1 VNTKALLLTLSLA
14 LGASSVIAPSTA
26 SAKGHASQEVFPM
39 KAPDFKKKIEA
50 RIDRVRAVIDK
61 KLDGHAVS
69 AERKAAIHKL
79 IEEAAKDVREA
90 VTQVTAD
97 GSVTEAEA
105 NQVKKLTVELRSKVR
120 ERMRAEKSGKG
131 SKSADKSK
139 ADKGKADKGK
149 ADKGKADKG
158 SKGGSAAGQGDLDN

>member
-1 VNTKALLLTLSLA
+1 MKSKALLLSLSLA
-14 LGASSVIAPSTA
+14 LGASALLAPSTA
-26 SAKGHASQEVFPM
+26 AAKGHAAQEAFPM
-39 KAPDFKKKIEA
+39 KAPEFRKKIEA

-69 AERKAAIHKL
+69 AERKATIHRL
-79 IEEAAKDVREA
+79 IEEAAKEVRDA
-90 VTQVTAD
+90 VAQVSAD

-131 SKSADKSK
+131 GSGGDKSK
-139 ADKGKADKGK
+139 ASKGDKGGKPDKGKGGKSDKAPPPADK
-149 ADKGKADKG
+149 
-158 SKGGSAAGQGDLDN
+158 AGTDG